1 MTKIIQIKK
10 NILNRKIKIGV
21 IGLGYV
27 GLPLVIQLINKDY
40 KVIGFDTDKEK
51 INTLNNSRSY
61 IKHISN
67 RAIIKIL
74 KKGFFATKDWS
85 LIKSIDIIIICV
97 PTPLTRGNTPDLS
110 YLTTTLDSITS
121 HFKKG
126 QLLIIESTSYPGTTT
141 DIVLPRIQKI
151 GYKVGKNYFL
161 SFSPEREDPGN
172 QNFSYEKIPKI
183 VSGVTKNCLQITKT
197 FYDEVFDKTVTVS
210 STETAEMT
218 KLLENIYR
226 SVNIGLVNEIKM
238 IADKMDINIYE
249 VIEAA
254 STKPFGFKPFFPGPG
269 LGGHC
274 IPIDPYY
281 LSWKAKKIGIKTHL
295 IETAGKINN
304 EMPNWI
310 VNKTKEQLELKEIN
324 ILNAKILVLGI
335 AYKKNIDDIR
345 ESPSLV
351 IIDLLLKEGALVDY
365 HDPLVKSM
373 VKTRKYSFQLKSVSL
388 KYIQNYDCVIL
399 ATDHDDLDYQIIE
412 KKSRILIDTRGKFRN
427 SLNVIHA

>member
-1 MTKIIQIKK
+1 
-10 NILNRKIKIGV
+10 
-21 IGLGYV
+21 
-27 GLPLVIQLINKDY
+27 
-40 KVIGFDTDKEK
+40 
-51 INTLNNSRSY
+51 
-61 IKHISN
+61 
-67 RAIIKIL
+67 
-74 KKGFFATKDWS
+74 
-85 LIKSIDIIIICV
+85 
-97 PTPLTRGNTPDLS
+97 
-110 YLTTTLDSITS
+110 
-121 HFKKG
+121 
-126 QLLIIESTSYPGTTT
+126 
-141 DIVLPRIQKI
+141 
-151 GYKVGKNYFL
+151 
-161 SFSPEREDPGN
+161 
-172 QNFSYEKIPKI
+172 
-183 VSGVTKNCLQITKT
+183 
-197 FYDEVFDKTVTVS
+197 
-210 STETAEMT
+210 
-218 KLLENIYR
+218 
-226 SVNIGLVNEIKM
+226 
-238 IADKMDINIYE
+238 
-249 VIEAA
+249 
-254 STKPFGFKPFFPGPG
+254 
-269 LGGHC
+269 
-274 IPIDPYY
+274 
-281 LSWKAKKIGIKTHL
+281 KTHL

>member
-1 MTKIIQIKK
+1 
-10 NILNRKIKIGV
+10 
-21 IGLGYV
+21 
-27 GLPLVIQLINKDY
+27 VIQLINKDY

-97 PTPLTRGNTPDLS
+97 PTPLTRGNAPDLS
-110 YLTTTLDSITS
+110 YLKTTLDSITS

-197 FYDEVFDKTVTVS
+197 FYDEVFDKTGTVS

-226 SVNIGLVNEIKM
+226 SVNIG
-238 IADKMDINIYE
+238 
-249 VIEAA
+249 
-254 STKPFGFKPFFPGPG
+254 
-269 LGGHC
+269 
-274 IPIDPYY
+274 
-281 LSWKAKKIGIKTHL
+281 
-295 IETAGKINN
+295 
-304 EMPNWI
+304 
-310 VNKTKEQLELKEIN
+310 
-324 ILNAKILVLGI
+324 
-335 AYKKNIDDIR
+335 
-345 ESPSLV
+345 
-351 IIDLLLKEGALVDY
+351 
-365 HDPLVKSM
+365 
-373 VKTRKYSFQLKSVSL
+373 
-388 KYIQNYDCVIL
+388 
-399 ATDHDDLDYQIIE
+399 
-412 KKSRILIDTRGKFRN
+412 
-427 SLNVIHA
+427 